1 MIQFIDEID
10 EYNADIIDFNLI
22 KLILLRV
29 VFWRAI
35 ANTLIAQLPVCQCVS
50 V

>member
-29 VFWRAI
+29 VF
-35 ANTLIAQLPVCQCVS
+35 
-50 V
+50 